1 MTIYLK
7 VQEQLEYLKFKSAQH
22 YLEQLYQNQQLT
34 EAELSG
40 LYKVLAKEVEA
51 KEENNRLY
59 NVKVAAFP
67 YLKTIDDYDF
77 TFQPSIEEDQI
88 RTIIESSFITK
99 QRTWY

>member
-1 MTIYLK
+1 MIYPFGIL
-7 VQEQLEYLKFKSAQH
+7 FRFH

-40 LYKVLAKEVEA
+40 LYKILAKEVEA

-67 YLKTIDDYDF
+67 YLKTVDDYDF

>member
-40 LYKVLAKEVEA
+40 LYKILAKEVERR
-51 KEENNRLY
+51 KKIT
-59 NVKVAAFP
+59 VCIM
-67 YLKTIDDYDF
+67 LKSLLSLT
-77 TFQPSIEEDQI
+77 
-88 RTIIESSFITK
+88 
-99 QRTWY
+99 

>member
-59 NVKVAAFP
+59 NVKVADFP